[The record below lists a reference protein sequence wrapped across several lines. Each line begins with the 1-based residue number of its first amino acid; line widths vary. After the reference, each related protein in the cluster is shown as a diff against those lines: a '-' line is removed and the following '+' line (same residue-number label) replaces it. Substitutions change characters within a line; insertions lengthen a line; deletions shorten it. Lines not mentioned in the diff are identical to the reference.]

1 MLLFCVMARLGRV
14 VVVNVPHHL
23 TQRGNARRFVL
34 DCDAD
39 RAVYLKLLRENTELY
54 KVSLIGYCLMSNHI
68 HLIAVPRLGD
78 GLALAL
84 KNAHGRYAAYW
95 NAVHSSSGHA
105 WQGRF
110 YSCPL
115 DEPHLWEALRY
126 TELNPVRAGI
136 VSRAEDWPWSS
147 AATHCGTDRA
157 DDCLTREPWQSRWT
171 ASSWLHYL
179 AEGETESKLAAIRQC
194 THTGRPL
201 GTPEFIGSLEETLKR
216 RLAPQKQ
223 GRRESIVIDRS
234 QSELRFDS

>member
-1 MLLFCVMARLGRV
+1 VLLFCVMARLGRV

-54 KVSLIGYCLMSNHI
+54 KVSLIGYCLMSNHT

-115 DEPHLWEALRY
+115 DEPHLWK
-126 TELNPVRAGI
+126 
-136 VSRAEDWPWSS
+136 SM
-147 AATHCGTDRA
+147 
-157 DDCLTREPWQSRWT
+157 
-171 ASSWLHYL
+171 
-179 AEGETESKLAAIRQC
+179 
-194 THTGRPL
+194 TG
-201 GTPEFIGSLEETLKR
+201 K
-216 RLAPQKQ
+216 A
-223 GRRESIVIDRS
+223 
-234 QSELRFDS
+234 